1 MIQGGK
7 LEIGRF
13 NPRTPCGVRPV
24 KAWAVFGH
32 EKTFQSTHP
41 VWGATIAS
49 TVSLSGGENFNP
61 RTPCGVRRPTSS
73 PRAALMPF
81 QSTHPVWG
89 ATGDPVSRRTF
100 LVISIHAPRVGCDGR
115 TDLPAGGHSDFNP
128 RTPCGVRLLTICM
141 SAPSISFQST
151 HPVWGATI
159 AHVTTTSPST
169 DFNPRTP
176 CGVRPRPP

>member
-13 NPRTPCGVRPV
+13 NPRTPCEVRPV
-24 KAWAVFGH
+24 KAWAVKKKK
-32 EKTFQSTHP
+32 KTFQSTHP

-100 LVISIHAPRVGCDGR
+100 LVISIHAPRVGCDETWGSV
-115 TDLPAGGHSDFNP
+115 GHIY
-128 RTPCGVRLLTICM
+128 GL
-141 SAPSISFQST
+141 FQST
-151 HPVWGATI
+151 HPVLGATFADRI
-159 AHVTTTSPST
+159 TSRRGQN
-169 DFNPRTP
+169 FNPRTP
-176 CGVRPRPP
+176 CGVRPQSQLVSFLPQ